1 MLSVINPINQKLIK
15 LVENNG
21 FIYGNEKT
29 DLIIREIIYNVL
41 NRIGK
46 SYSKAL
52 IYQMCNL
59 YNLSE
64 NELLSNYELFE
75 KSIVRVLGKTAFP
88 IILRI
93 KKELLKYVVIH
104 KLEISVKDILDP
116 RFNIPI
122 IIDKLAEYNNFEV
135 ICQNLAKQ
143 NRIVLFCSKDKY
155 KKKVIKE
162 LLWNSKE
169 RKEMIRIVISLSDH
183 FNQVRYFE
191 TDVPIDSFYMI
202 TENNLENIFKI
213 KNIEFLNFDQYSN
226 SSIQI
231 FYFLD
236 NKILNES
243 NTYKI
248 FQRIEEKLS
257 NLYFRNKEVQVCCIF
272 DVSKS
277 YSTER
282 ELKFLTDFL
291 TPYNIV
297 IIDEPLVIYEKFEVQ
312 NKNIK

>member
-1 MLSVINPINQKLIK
+1 MSSTNPINERLIR
-15 LVENNG
+15 LVEDDG
-21 FIYGNEKT
+21 FIYRNQKT
-29 DLIIREIIYNVL
+29 DIIIREIINNVL

-116 RFNIPI
+116 FFNVPT
-122 IIDKLAEYNNFEV
+122 IIDKLAEYNNFEL
-135 ICQNLAKQ
+135 ICENLAQQ
-143 NRIVLFCSKDKY
+143 NHIVLFCSNDRY

-162 LLWNSKE
+162 LLMNSKE
-169 RKEMIRIVISLSDH
+169 RKEMTRIVISLYDH

-191 TDVPIDSFYMI
+191 TDDLIDSFYLR
-202 TENNLENIFKI
+202 TEKNSENIFKI
-213 KNIEFLNFDQYSN
+213 KNIDSLNFDQYIN

-236 NKILNES
+236 IKILNES
-243 NTYKI
+243 KTYEI
-248 FQRIEEKLS
+248 FQRIEQKLS
-257 NLYFRNKEVQVCCIF
+257 NLYFKNKEVQVCCIF

-277 YSTER
+277 YSTEF
-282 ELKFLTDFL
+282 ELEFIKDFIKSH
-291 TPYNIV
+291 NMV
-297 IIDEPLVIYEKFEVQ
+297 IIDEPLVMYEKFEVQ
-312 NKNIK
+312 KKIIK

>member
-1 MLSVINPINQKLIK
+1 MSSINPINEKLIK
-15 LVENNG
+15 RVEDNG
-21 FIYGNEKT
+21 FIYSNQKT
-29 DLIIREIIYNVL
+29 DIIIREIIHNVL

-52 IYQMCNL
+52 IYQMCSL

-75 KSIVRVLGKTAFP
+75 KSILRVLGKTAFP

-104 KLEISVKDILDP
+104 KLDVSVKDILDP

-122 IIDKLAEYNNFEV
+122 IIDKLAEFNNFEL
-135 ICQNLAKQ
+135 ISQNLAKQ
-143 NRIVLFCSKDKY
+143 NHIVLFCSNDKY

-162 LLWNSKE
+162 FLWNSKE

-191 TDVPIDSFYMI
+191 TDALIDSFYMI
-202 TENNLENIFKI
+202 TEKNSENIFKI

-257 NLYFRNKEVQVCCIF
+257 NLYLRNKEVQVCCIF
-272 DVSKS
+272 DISKS

-291 TPYNIV
+291 NPYNIV